1 MKNLQEAIKNI
12 IYRTDKFPAE
22 SFHMV
27 ERHPEEAKPYLHAAI
42 DRALADKEELDP
54 NYMLHLYALFFAGEF
69 HDQEAFE
76 KIIALSCLPGDVLDN
91 LIGDTVTEGLNNILY
106 NTYNGNLELLKDCV
120 RNPEV
125 DDFVRGAM
133 LDVMGQ
139 LYLDGILEEEELK
152 AYLKELIYHEELLGD
167 QIYTNLVGTICR
179 CHFVDML
186 QEVQYLFDEE
196 LVDGFV
202 YGEYDSCVDMMFR
215 YDEWDSTFCS
225 PSMSASEELKGWVM
239 FEGEKNGRVV
249 PDFEQIAKT
258 LEEPVKKPAK
268 KLKVGRNDP
277 CPCGSGKKYKFCCM
291 NKEKK
296 DSQEKAQW
304 IESKEEQKRWLK
316 YYPETGV
323 EKQEGR
329 VYLEDYFDGESIV
342 IDKLIYLA
350 LKHRAIPVWQA
361 EEISRVQARKK
372 AYLWEAFSKYIKK
385 MKKEGIQTNS
395 EYDKKYSIHYRCGE
409 WLEELLALM
418 EGSREY
424 DRYEEVLKYYKK

>member
-54 NYMLHLYALFFAGEF
+54 NYMLHHYALFFAGEF

-106 NTYNGNLELLKDCV
+106 NTYNGNLELLKECV

-133 LDVMGQ
+133 LEVIGQ
-139 LYLDGILEEEELK
+139 LYLDGIFEEEGLK
-152 AYLKELIYHEELLGD
+152 AYLRELIYYKEVIGD
-167 QIYTNLVGTICR
+167 QIYTNLAGIICR

-186 QEVQYLFDEE
+186 PEVQYLFDEE
-196 LVDGFV
+196 LADGFV
-202 YGEYDSCVDMMFR
+202 YGEYDSCVDMMFQ
-215 YDEWDSTFCS
+215 YDEWDSTFCR
-225 PSMSASEELKGWVM
+225 PSMSASEELKDCAM
-239 FEGEKNGRVV
+239 FEKEKTEKVV
-249 PDFEQIAKT
+249 PDFEQIVKNP
-258 LEEPVKKPAK
+258 EQPVINPAK
-268 KLKVGRNDP
+268 KLKVGRNAP
-277 CPCGSGKKYKFCCM
+277 CLCGSGKKYKSCCM

-296 DSQEKAQW
+296 DFQKRTQW
-304 IESKEEQKRWLK
+304 IESEEEQKRWLK
-316 YYPETGV
+316 DYPETEV

-329 VYLEDYFDGESIV
+329 VYLEDYFDSESIA

-350 LKHRAIPVWQA
+350 LKRRVIPIWQA
-361 EEISRVQARKK
+361 EEISRIQARRK
-372 AYLWEAFSKYIKK
+372 AYLWEAFSNYIKK
-385 MKKEGIQTNS
+385 MKKEGIRTNS
-395 EYDKKYSIHYRCGE
+395 EYDKKYSIHYRCSE
-409 WLEELLALM
+409 WLEELLVLL
-418 EGSREY
+418 EGNREY

>member
-1 MKNLQEAIKNI
+1 
-12 IYRTDKFPAE
+12 
-22 SFHMV
+22 
-27 ERHPEEAKPYLHAAI
+27 
-42 DRALADKEELDP
+42 
-54 NYMLHLYALFFAGEF
+54 
-69 HDQEAFE
+69 
-76 KIIALSCLPGDVLDN
+76 
-91 LIGDTVTEGLNNILY
+91 
-106 NTYNGNLELLKDCV
+106 
-120 RNPEV
+120 
-125 DDFVRGAM
+125 
-133 LDVMGQ
+133 
-139 LYLDGILEEEELK
+139 
-152 AYLKELIYHEELLGD
+152 
-167 QIYTNLVGTICR
+167 
-179 CHFVDML
+179 
-186 QEVQYLFDEE
+186 
-196 LVDGFV
+196 
-202 YGEYDSCVDMMFR
+202 
-215 YDEWDSTFCS
+215 
-225 PSMSASEELKGWVM
+225 M

-385 MKKEGIQTNS
+385 MKKEGIQKNS

>member
-139 LYLDGILEEEELK
+139 LYLDGILEEEELPG
-152 AYLKELIYHEELLGD
+152 LTGIRKESLGRSRAD
-167 QIYTNLVGTICR
+167 IR
-179 CHFVDML
+179 
-186 QEVQYLFDEE
+186 
-196 LVDGFV
+196 
-202 YGEYDSCVDMMFR
+202 
-215 YDEWDSTFCS
+215 
-225 PSMSASEELKGWVM
+225 
-239 FEGEKNGRVV
+239 
-249 PDFEQIAKT
+249 
-258 LEEPVKKPAK
+258 KPAK
-268 KLKVGRNDP
+268 
-277 CPCGSGKKYKFCCM
+277 S
-291 NKEKK
+291 
-296 DSQEKAQW
+296 
-304 IESKEEQKRWLK
+304 
-316 YYPETGV
+316 
-323 EKQEGR
+323 
-329 VYLEDYFDGESIV
+329 
-342 IDKLIYLA
+342 
-350 LKHRAIPVWQA
+350 
-361 EEISRVQARKK
+361 
-372 AYLWEAFSKYIKK
+372 
-385 MKKEGIQTNS
+385 
-395 EYDKKYSIHYRCGE
+395 
-409 WLEELLALM
+409 
-418 EGSREY
+418 
-424 DRYEEVLKYYKK
+424 